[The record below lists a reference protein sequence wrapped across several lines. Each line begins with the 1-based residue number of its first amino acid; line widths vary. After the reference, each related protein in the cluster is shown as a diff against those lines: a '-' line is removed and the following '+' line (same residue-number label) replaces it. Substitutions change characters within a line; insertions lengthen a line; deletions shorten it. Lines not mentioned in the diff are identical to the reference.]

1 MLFDFGN
8 NLGWYSFLV
17 LIPFIIFYLIK
28 PKPTKLKVPSLI
40 FFMKNTSSS
49 KIKSLF
55 RYFQRDLLFLI
66 QLLIFLLLAF
76 SITQPILFLNRDVV
90 SGNVIFVLDI
100 SASSKVLEAGN
111 ETRLEIGKDKL
122 KDLISSKNSLILAKS
137 SPILA
142 LEDVRAGT
150 LNSYINRL
158 ESTDDTT
165 DLSSAMALAAEILNN
180 KKGRVVVIS
189 DFAYSKG
196 VNPVVAKNLLESKGI
211 PVDFINTRG
220 ENLKNNVGFV
230 DMILRGDEVNLYLK
244 NYNSFDKK
252 VYVKFGGDTTSFNL
266 KSGSVEPIVF
276 KLVDNLTKAEILDK
290 DDFMVDNAL
299 LIYRPY
305 NDKIKVLLIS
315 NNPSKYLKA
324 VLNSIDGVVLTV
336 AEPPIIP
343 NEDFDVYIFDGV
355 DVNKLVVDNYGSV
368 MRKVRDEGKNAIIIG
383 QNNINKI
390 DFEGLIPIKFKE
402 LINAGTLSVD
412 YNNKYNKDIDFGNT
426 KRIFSFD
433 GEGVNVVSYNRTGVI
448 TLFNLGKGKVVYYGI
463 LDSESDFKITL
474 GYPIFWNGLIYSLVG
489 RGDLN
494 EVNLKTGNLIEL
506 GNESKVLDRKGIYK
520 IGDKTLVVNLLNQI
534 ESDVNVNFT
543 SKDVKFVNDGKL
555 EKSKSKV
562 DHDLEIYLAALVLML
577 LLFEF
582 FYIKFRGEI

>member
-252 VYVKFGGDTTSFNL
+252 VDVKFGGDTTSFNL

-290 DDFMVDNAL
+290 DDFMVDNDL

-402 LINAGTLSVD
+402 LINSGTLSVD
-412 YNNKYNKDIDFGNT
+412 YNNKYNKDIDFGNV

-433 GEGVNVVSYNRTGVI
+433 GEGVNIVSYNGTGVI

-463 LDSESDFKITL
+463 LDTESDFKITL

-494 EVNLKTGNLIEL
+494 EVNLKTGSLIEL

-520 IGDKTLVVNLLNQI
+520 ISDKTVVVNLLNQI